1 MLPSE
6 MRGTSNAMRC
16 NLLKFENDIWR
27 LCCLLWIFWLWSER
41 WLILPR
47 TLLPLTANLI
57 TAKVEWAGSQVLF
70 ANLLPLPRTLLYLL
84 PRAKMNG
91 REGLTW
97 LYFVRVKVHG
107 RTANEP
113 NALRGVIGKGW
124 GWRTDAVKTD
134 LGEFVSQIYLGIART
149 CTHTARTTI
158 HIHVRQASNIF
169 NWSIIYLPFDLGRG
183 CQLLTYDVVYLPV
196 SVLLL
201 VVYPSTIHSFFCCS
215 LGHGVEFFERIQ
227 FLSAFV
233 PLLCYWNGAPK

>member
-84 PRAKMNG
+84 PRRWMGGKD
-91 REGLTW
+91 W
-97 LYFVRVKVHG
+97 LDFILWEWKYTDG
-107 RTANEP
+107 QGDEP
-113 NALRGVIGKGW
+113 NALRVIGNGW

-158 HIHVRQASNIF
+158 HIHVRQASNI
-169 NWSIIYLPFDLGRG
+169 N
-183 CQLLTYDVVYLPV
+183 
-196 SVLLL
+196 
-201 VVYPSTIHSFFCCS
+201 
-215 LGHGVEFFERIQ
+215 
-227 FLSAFV
+227 
-233 PLLCYWNGAPK
+233 